1 MFPFAP
7 LDRAA
12 GILFQGLFHVSREH
26 ETIFPET
33 GLTDLHDFDAIV
45 AHYEATVFRT
55 LARLT
60 GDRDG
65 LEDLA
70 QEVFLRLF
78 RALPHFRE
86 EAQLSTFLY
95 RIVVNVVNDEFSRR
109 QQARRSS
116 SIDDEEPAA
125 LAHPA
130 PGPAQLLEKAQMR
143 EAVEAALQEL
153 SPRDRAI
160 LTLHYQ
166 EERSYEEIAAILDQ
180 PMGTVK
186 TNLHRAR
193 ERLKV
198 IIKERAWTI
207 GYQKT

>member
-1 MFPFAP
+1 
-7 LDRAA
+7 L
-12 GILFQGLFHVSREH
+12 Q
-26 ETIFPET
+26 
-33 GLTDLHDFDAIV
+33 DFDAIV
-45 AHYEATVFRT
+45 ARYEATVFRT

-60 GDRDG
+60 GDLDG

-95 RIVVNVVNDEFSRR
+95 RIVVNVVNDEFRRR
-109 QQARRSS
+109 QQARRAS
-116 SIDDEEPAA
+116 SIEEDETEA

-143 EAVEAALQEL
+143 EAVEAALREL

-186 TNLHRAR
+186 TNLYRAR

-198 IIKERAWTI
+198 IIRERAWTI

>member
-1 MFPFAP
+1 
-7 LDRAA
+7 L
-12 GILFQGLFHVSREH
+12 Q
-26 ETIFPET
+26 
-33 GLTDLHDFDAIV
+33 DFESIV
-45 AHYEATVFRT
+45 AQHEATVFRT

-95 RIVVNVVNDEFSRR
+95 RIVINVVNDEFRRR
-109 QQARRSS
+109 QQARRAS
-116 SIDDEEPAA
+116 SIEEDETET

-130 PGPAQLLEKAQMR
+130 SGPAQLLEKAQMR

-180 PMGTVK
+180 PMGPVK

-198 IIKERAWTI
+198 IMKEQAWTSS
-207 GYQKT
+207 YQKK